1 MAELST
7 PTAPLTRIPFT
18 ARSEASIAALSKWMR
33 VAAAV
38 GILSAAGR
46 IVSVFG
52 PRHDFGQLIG
62 AVISLLMGIWTYQ
75 AADAFNRV
83 ATTDTADQTYLMKA
97 FTLLRRVFLLQ
108 ALLVFVTL
116 ALLVV
121 LFLGAAAFMVLRP

>member
-1 MAELST
+1 M
-7 PTAPLTRIPFT
+7 APLTRIPFT
-18 ARSEASIAALSKWMR
+18 AQSEASIVALSKWMR

-38 GILSAAGR
+38 GIFTAAGR
-46 IVSVFG
+46 IISVFG

-83 ATTDTADQTYLMKA
+83 ATTDTADQSYLMRG

-108 ALLVFVTL
+108 AILVIVTL
-116 ALLVV
+116 ALLIVV
-121 LFLGAAAFMVLRP
+121 LLAAGAFIVLRR